1 MHTQMHCWKSVCIA
15 MSGGGGNSAMC
26 IVKSFIKHYQET
38 LRLQN
43 KFIKYH
49 LVNLDNFKQESILT
63 LNHKAQH
70 ILAL

>member
-1 MHTQMHCWKSVCIA
+1 
-15 MSGGGGNSAMC
+15 MC

-43 KFIKYH
+43 EFIKYN